1 MLELQISATIRDK
14 FGKQNNALRKSGTI
28 PAVLYGHG
36 AENTSLSINL
46 KEFSKIYKQAGES
59 TIINL
64 NIEKDGKVEQR
75 PVLIHDVDFEP
86 VTDVL
91 RHADFYVVKMDEVI
105 TATIPLVFVGESS
118 AVKAMNGILL
128 KNLHEIEIEAL
139 PKDLPHEIKVD
150 ISFID
155 SFDKYI
161 HVKDLNLPTG
171 VKVKGDPEE
180 VIALVKPPRTEEELK
195 TLEGAVEINL
205 DAVKVESEEKKK
217 EAEVKAAAE
226 EAEK

>member
-1 MLELQISATIRDK
+1 MLELQVTATIRDK

-36 AENTSLSINL
+36 AENTALAINL
-46 KEFSKIYKQAGES
+46 REFTKIYKQAGES
-59 TIINL
+59 TIVSL

-75 PVLIHDVDFEP
+75 PVLIHDVDFDP
-86 VTDVL
+86 VSDEL
-91 RHADFYVVKMDEVI
+91 RHADFYMVSMDEEI

-118 AVKAMNGILL
+118 AVKAFNGIFL
-128 KNLHEIEIEAL
+128 KNMHEVEVEAL
-139 PKDLPHEIKVD
+139 PRNLPHEINVD

-155 SFDKYI
+155 SFDKYLHI
-161 HVKDLNLPTG
+161 KDLVLPDG

-195 TLEGAVEINL
+195 ALEGAVEINL
-205 DAVKVESEEKKK
+205 DAIKVESEEKKK
-217 EAEVKAAAE
+217 EAAEKAAAE
-226 EAEK
+226 EAAK